1 MTQIDDYERRFT
13 GVRTLYGDAFD
24 KFTNAIVYVIGV
36 GGVGSWTAE
45 SLARTAIGKIV
56 LVDMDVLVASNINR
70 QLPALTDTIGE
81 SKIDVMADRIR
92 GINPKIE
99 LELVDDFLTPENVTT
114 ILPTKAQVQAWLADG
129 KRVVVLDCVDDMAA
143 KFAIAMH
150 CRFNKIDC
158 VISGGVGAKF
168 DPTRLKV
175 ADLRDVTQDPLLA
188 RLRAKLREKGIAKG
202 GKTKFGLKCVYSDE
216 QPTVNKSC
224 QAGLNCGGYGSAV
237 VMTATAGVVMAS
249 TALQMIAKK

>member
-1 MTQIDDYERRFT
+1 MAMR
-13 GVRTLYGDAFD
+13 L
-24 KFTNAIVYVIGV
+24 TNLPMP
-36 GGVGSWTAE
+36 SSM
-45 SLARTAIGKIV
+45 SLASVALARGRLRV
-56 LVDMDVLVASNINR
+56 LHAQRLAKSCSLIWMSLVASNINR
-70 QLPALTDTIGE
+70 RLPALTDTIGE
-81 SKIDVMADRIR
+81 SKIDVMASRIR

-99 LELVDDFLTPENVTT
+99 LELIDDFLTPENVAS
-114 ILPTKAQVQAWLADG
+114 ILPSKIQAQALAADG
-129 KRVVVLDCVDDMAA
+129 RQVVVLDCVDDMAA

-150 CRFNKIDC
+150 CRYHKIPC
-158 VISGGVGAKF
+158 IVSGGAGAKF

-202 GKTKFGLKCVYSDE
+202 GKAKFGLKCVYSDE

-237 VMTATAGVVMAS
+237 VMTATAGMVMAS
-249 TALQMIAKK
+249 TALQLIAKK

>member
-92 GINPKIE
+92 GINPR
-99 LELVDDFLTPENVTT
+99 LSLS
-114 ILPTKAQVQAWLADG
+114 WL
-129 KRVVVLDCVDDMAA
+129 
-143 KFAIAMH
+143 
-150 CRFNKIDC
+150 
-158 VISGGVGAKF
+158 
-168 DPTRLKV
+168 
-175 ADLRDVTQDPLLA
+175 
-188 RLRAKLREKGIAKG
+188 
-202 GKTKFGLKCVYSDE
+202 
-216 QPTVNKSC
+216 
-224 QAGLNCGGYGSAV
+224 
-237 VMTATAGVVMAS
+237 MTF
-249 TALQMIAKK
+249 

>member
-81 SKIDVMADRIR
+81 SKIDVMAQRIR

-158 VISGGVGAKF
+158 VISGGVGAKSTTAVYQQALSSYQAAYHQQMANTAYTL
-168 DPTRLKV
+168 PSSSKKSMH
-175 ADLRDVTQDPLLA
+175 
-188 RLRAKLREKGIAKG
+188 KLVPKQ
-202 GKTKFGLKCVYSDE
+202 V
-216 QPTVNKSC
+216 
-224 QAGLNCGGYGSAV
+224 
-237 VMTATAGVVMAS
+237 
-249 TALQMIAKK
+249 